1 MDISVW
7 LAELQFRLQK
17 YFPPPRGVLERYS
30 LPKIMQSS
38 LQIVDSL
45 YSDQSSIAEWLSCY
59 GALYTFN

>member
-1 MDISVW
+1 
-7 LAELQFRLQK
+7 
-17 YFPPPRGVLERYS
+17 
-30 LPKIMQSS
+30 MQSS